1 MNNKAA
7 LRAAFSFVSPRAT
20 CTCWQPPHGIIVVI
34 PEKAGIQGVNGIA
47 RLARDSKNLIAGGSA
62 PAPWVPFFARAKK
75 GTKESTFPGWRTIIL
90 ASAALGPAL
99 TRRDILS
106 REPAAGILPAA
117 LRALAQ
123 SLAGLGCAIR
133 GWKTPPSDG
142 LSWVVDLPVVASR
155 APSKAEGSREPFERA
170 QGAKMYDKT
179 SERSEQGYIFAPG
192 ELGERPAVAR
202 RAGYRAKLAR

>member
-1 MNNKAA
+1 MANGSRSAWWMFEWSGLRRVCLWSADPLELLYA
-7 LRAAFSFVSPRAT
+7 LRARIEKLMAVPAPRAGFFSLLVQRKET
-20 CTCWQPPHGIIVVI
+20 KRKH
-34 PEKAGIQGVNGIA
+34 
-47 RLARDSKNLIAGGSA
+47 A
-62 PAPWVPFFARAKK
+62 PDGAL
-75 GTKESTFPGWRTIIL
+75 IL